1 MTTSVIPSMTR
12 SVTRSMTHARRVSRL
27 TPWLLAAGMALSTGC
42 STRPTAVAASTP
54 DAIYSGGDILTMAGA
69 TPQYVEALAIGGG
82 RILGAGTRADMMKLA
97 GPATRQFDLQGQTL
111 MPALQITT
119 SLIGLG
125 LAALILVLLRRD
137 HLYIHHGLFWIVV
150 AALGALLGLWPG
162 LIDRV
167 AQLVGISYAPAA
179 LLLGAVVVEPR

>member
-1 MTTSVIPSMTR
+1 
-12 SVTRSMTHARRVSRL
+12 
-27 TPWLLAAGMALSTGC
+27 
-42 STRPTAVAASTP
+42 
-54 DAIYSGGDILTMAGA
+54 
-69 TPQYVEALAIGGG
+69 
-82 RILGAGTRADMMKLA
+82 
-97 GPATRQFDLQGQTL
+97 

-119 SLIGLG
+119 SLLGLG
-125 LAALILVLLRRD
+125 LAALIFVLLRRD

-179 LLLGAVVVEPR
+179 LLLGAVVVLFIKALYADMMQTRLERQLRRLNQRVAMLELGNARQDPVADASTVSGKGPVDAAGPLKS

>member
-1 MTTSVIPSMTR
+1 
-12 SVTRSMTHARRVSRL
+12 
-27 TPWLLAAGMALSTGC
+27 
-42 STRPTAVAASTP
+42 
-54 DAIYSGGDILTMAGA
+54 
-69 TPQYVEALAIGGG
+69 
-82 RILGAGTRADMMKLA
+82 
-97 GPATRQFDLQGQTL
+97 

-179 LLLGAVVVEPR
+179 LLLGAVVVLFFKALYADMMQTRLERQLRRLNQRVAMLELGNVRPGPEAGASAVPGDDNNRPHQADPMR

>member
-1 MTTSVIPSMTR
+1 
-12 SVTRSMTHARRVSRL
+12 
-27 TPWLLAAGMALSTGC
+27 
-42 STRPTAVAASTP
+42 
-54 DAIYSGGDILTMAGA
+54 
-69 TPQYVEALAIGGG
+69 
-82 RILGAGTRADMMKLA
+82 
-97 GPATRQFDLQGQTL
+97 
-111 MPALQITT
+111 MPALQFTT

-125 LAALILVLLRRD
+125 LAVLILVLLRRD

-179 LLLGAVVVEPR
+179 LLLGAVVVLFIKALYADMMQTRLERQLRRLNQRVAMLELGNVRQGPEAGASALSGDDNNRTPQADPMR

>member
-1 MTTSVIPSMTR
+1 
-12 SVTRSMTHARRVSRL
+12 
-27 TPWLLAAGMALSTGC
+27 
-42 STRPTAVAASTP
+42 
-54 DAIYSGGDILTMAGA
+54 
-69 TPQYVEALAIGGG
+69 
-82 RILGAGTRADMMKLA
+82 
-97 GPATRQFDLQGQTL
+97 

-119 SLIGLG
+119 SLLGLG
-125 LAALILVLLRRD
+125 LAALIFVLLRRD

-179 LLLGAVVVEPR
+179 LLLGAVVVLFIKALYADMMQTRLERQLRRLNQRVAMLELGNAKQDPVADPSAVSGEVSVDPAGPLKS